1 MGALRTVMEE
11 VLLVDVATASP
22 TGSRVAS
29 ADIEA
34 NKDHLTHLDSA
45 IGDADHGI
53 NLVRGFSAVVTALAE
68 KQPADRL
75 ASCSP
80 WWATR

>member
-11 VLLVDVATASP
+11 VLLVDVTTLADWIT
-22 TGSRVAS
+22 RAS

-53 NLVRGFSAVVTALAE
+53 NLVRGFSAVRDGGRREAARR
-68 KQPADRL
+68 PP